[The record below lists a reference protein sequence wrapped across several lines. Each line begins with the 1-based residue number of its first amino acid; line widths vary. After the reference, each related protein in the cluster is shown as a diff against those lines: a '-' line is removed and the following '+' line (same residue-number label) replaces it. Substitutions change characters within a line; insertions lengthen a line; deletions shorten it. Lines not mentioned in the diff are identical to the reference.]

1 MSEIHYHTHHHY
13 NGNFPPAL
21 NAKID
26 NLMDLVNQLITNQ
39 KKIMLDV
46 TALQTAVANETSLDQ
61 SVITLLNTL
70 ASELQAANNNNDQ
83 ATINGIV
90 ATMQQN
96 ATALAAAV
104 AANTPAAPAP
114 APAPAPAASAAT
126 TETNTPA
133 AAPADAQPPAAAP
146 AAETAAPASA
156 DAATQA
162 PASAPEATAAPA
174 ANS

>member
-1 MSEIHYHTHHHY
+1 MSEIHYHHHHHY

-114 APAPAPAASAAT
+114 APAPAPAASA
-126 TETNTPA
+126 
-133 AAPADAQPPAAAP
+133 
-146 AAETAAPASA
+146 
-156 DAATQA
+156 
-162 PASAPEATAAPA
+162 
-174 ANS
+174 